1 MKFPLIKIIIIVIFK
16 RTLKELKDP
25 EKRLGR
31 AAQIN
36 QHDKKPKPMH
46 LPIKFPV
53 FEIIQK
59 LLQGFID
66 HLLRHQKVKNI
77 MQYKKRNA

>member
-1 MKFPLIKIIIIVIFK
+1 LLFK
-16 RTLKELKDP
+16 KKNILKELKDP

-36 QHDKKPKPMH
+36 EHDKKPRQLH
-46 LPIKFPV
+46 LPIKFPML
-53 FEIIQK
+53 EIIQK

-66 HLLRHQKVKNI
+66 HLLG
-77 MQYKKRNA
+77 APES

>member
-1 MKFPLIKIIIIVIFK
+1 MLLKKKKI
-16 RTLKELKDP
+16 LKDLKDP

-36 QHDKKPKPMH
+36 EQDKKPRQLH
-46 LPIKFPV
+46 LPLKFPML
-53 FEIIQK
+53 EITQK

-66 HLLRHQKVKNI
+66 HLLRHQKVKKI
-77 MQYKKRNA
+77 MQ